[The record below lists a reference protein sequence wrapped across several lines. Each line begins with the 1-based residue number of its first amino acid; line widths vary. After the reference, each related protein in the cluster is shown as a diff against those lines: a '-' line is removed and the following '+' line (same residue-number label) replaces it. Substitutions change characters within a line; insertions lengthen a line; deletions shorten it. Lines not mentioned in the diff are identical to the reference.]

1 MGVDSMRLDTLTVL
15 NTLATISD
23 DGTLVS
29 LVLKLK
35 PDTVTSRRK
44 LANFK
49 KRVKD
54 LGIPVLLKVEAK
66 RLQSGHLLYHAHITL
81 PATPETA
88 NLLTALGAKPKEAR
102 DAVCGTATY
111 ALREQAKRVLAYA
124 ADKPSYT
131 KLNPWGGSWQKWA
144 RYMRKDTQLPGLA
157 YLWHFH
163 IPKPD
168 KQKPAAEQAKPQES
182 QLQLTLNQSA
192 PKAFSTL
199 KTVLSKPVPSS
210 LSNQPAD
217 GKVKRPI
224 VIHSNA
230 ANSNPLP
237 PSPTATTTVAT
248 LCSPKI
254 LPSIHC
260 LLTLPLNSPGGAV
273 FWVLSTMLAKEYHC
287 DLGRVHTCPEYRC
300 WLGHEAA
307 SSGHLKPTPRSGL
320 VVRNS

>member
-1 MGVDSMRLDTLTVL
+1 M
-15 NTLATISD
+15 
-23 DGTLVS
+23 
-29 LVLKLK
+29 
-35 PDTVTSRRK
+35 
-44 LANFK
+44 
-49 KRVKD
+49 
-54 LGIPVLLKVEAK
+54 
-66 RLQSGHLLYHAHITL
+66 

-102 DAVCGTATY
+102 DTVCGTATY

-182 QLQLTLNQSA
+182 ELQLTLHQPA
-192 PKAFSTL
+192 PKASSTV
-199 KTVLSKPVPSS
+199 KTVPSTPVPSS
-210 LSNQPAD
+210 LGNQPAD
-217 GKVKRPI
+217 GIVKLPI
-224 VIHSNA
+224 SISHLNQSLTPVTPVTSLVTLTLLP
-230 ANSNPLP
+230 NPLL
-237 PSPTATTTVAT
+237 SSHTASTTVTT
-248 LCSPKI
+248 LYSPKI
-254 LPSIHC
+254 LPVHC

>member
-15 NTLATISD
+15 NTLATISA

-131 KLNPWGGSWQKWA
+131 RLNPWRGSWQQWA

-224 VIHSNA
+224 TNLSTIFTYSNYP
-230 ANSNPLP
+230 SNY
-237 PSPTATTTVAT
+237 
-248 LCSPKI
+248 SPKI
-254 LPSIHC
+254 LPSVHC